1 MGNYGMKLEGQVND
15 MSEYVLEMQDITKVF
30 SGNAVLDKAELKVK
44 SGEVHALMGE
54 NGAGKSTLMKIL
66 MGIYQKDGGKVF
78 LNGEETEFS
87 NPKQAL
93 EHGIAMIHQELNP
106 VLDMKICENV
116 FMGKEPYRRVAGIK
130 IVDKVSMRE
139 ETKKYLE
146 YVGLDK
152 NADTLMRTLSV
163 AQTQMVEIAKAISW
177 DAKIIIMD
185 EPTSAITDRE
195 VEILFGLIERL
206 KKQGVSIIYISHKL
220 DEIYRICDTMTVL
233 RDGKYI
239 GRDKKGNIDS
249 DKLISMMV
257 GRQIDD
263 IYPKTDVPRG
273 EVVLEVKGLT
283 LEDKVKD
290 ASFKLHRGEILGIAG
305 LVGAGRSEMVETIF
319 GLRKKTSGEIYVHG
333 EKVEIS
339 TPGVA
344 ISKKI
349 GLVTEDRKVSGLNLI
364 GSVRENIC
372 SVSIKEL
379 LAHHLTNKKK
389 ECEITDHY
397 IDKMKIKTS
406 SREKKVELLSGGNQQ
421 KVSISK
427 WLLGNPDIIIM
438 DEPTRGIDV
447 GAKRDIYLLMGELAA
462 AGKAVL
468 MISSE
473 MPEVMGLSDRI
484 IVLSNG
490 KITGEVERCDF
501 DQEVIM
507 KMQFDSM
514 NTEVRSE
521 TEEK

>member
-1 MGNYGMKLEGQVND
+1 
-15 MSEYVLEMQDITKVF
+15 MSEYVLEMQEITKVF
-30 SGNAVLDKAELKVK
+30 SGNTVLDKVELKVR

-78 LNGEETEFS
+78 LDGRQVEFS
-87 NPKQAL
+87 NPKHAL

-116 FMGKEPYRRVAGIK
+116 FMGKEPYKRIAGIK
-130 IVDKVSMRE
+130 MVDKVSMRE
-139 ETKKYLE
+139 ETEKYLE

-152 NADTLMRTLSV
+152 NADTVMRSLSV

-195 VEILFGLIERL
+195 VEILFRLIDRL

-220 DEIYRICDTMTVL
+220 DEIYRICDTLTVF

-239 GRDKKGNIDS
+239 GRDKKEEMGS
-249 DKLISMMV
+249 EKLISMMV
-257 GRQIDD
+257 GRQIEDV
-263 IYPKTDVPRG
+263 YPKTEVPIG

-283 LEDKVKD
+283 FEDKVRN

-319 GLRKKTSGEIYVHG
+319 GLHKKTAGEIYVHG
-333 EKVEIS
+333 EKVEI
-339 TPGVA
+339 TAPGVA
-344 ISKKI
+344 IRKKI

-364 GSVRENIC
+364 GSIRENIC
-372 SVSIKEL
+372 SVSIRDL
-379 LAHHLTNKKK
+379 LSCHLTSKKK
-389 ECEITDHY
+389 ECEVTDYY

-447 GAKRDIYLLMGELAA
+447 GAKRDIYLLMGELVA

-490 KITGEVERCDF
+490 SITGEVKRCDF

-507 KMQFDSM
+507 KMQFGSTD
-514 NTEVRSE
+514 TETMSE

>member
-1 MGNYGMKLEGQVND
+1 M
-15 MSEYVLEMQDITKVF
+15 EYVLEMKNISKTFPGVT
-30 SGNAVLDKAELKVK
+30 ALDHVQLQVK
-44 SGEVHALMGE
+44 PGEVHALMGE

-66 MGIYQKDGGKVF
+66 MGIYTKDPGGEILFDGKPYHA
-78 LNGEETEFS
+78 S
-87 NPKQAL
+87 NPREAMDT
-93 EHGIAMIHQELNP
+93 GIAMIHQELNP

-116 FMGKEPYRRVAGIK
+116 FMGKEPYKRIAGIK
-130 IVDKVSMRE
+130 MVDKVSMRE
-139 ETKKYLE
+139 ETQKYLE

-152 NADTLMRTLSV
+152 NADTVMRSLSV

-195 VEILFGLIERL
+195 VEILFGLIDRL
-206 KKQGVSIIYISHKL
+206 KKQGVSVIYISHKL
-220 DEIYRICDTMTVL
+220 DEIYRICDTLTVF

-239 GRDKKGNIDS
+239 GRNKKEEIDS

-263 IYPKTDVPRG
+263 VYPKTEVPIG

-283 LEDKVKD
+283 FEDKVRN

-319 GLRKKTSGEIYVHG
+319 GLHKKTAGEIYVHG
-333 EKVEIS
+333 EKVEI
-339 TPGVA
+339 TDPKVA
-344 ISKKI
+344 IRKKI

-372 SVSIKEL
+372 SVSIRDL
-379 LAHHLTNKKK
+379 LSYHLTSKKK
-389 ECEITDHY
+389 ECEVTDYY

-490 KITGEVERCDF
+490 TITGEVKRCDF

-507 KMQFDSM
+507 KMQFGSTD
-514 NTEVRSE
+514 TETMSE

>member
-1 MGNYGMKLEGQVND
+1 MKSMG
-15 MSEYVLEMQDITKVF
+15 EYVLEMQEITKAF
-30 SGNAVLDKAELKVK
+30 TGNTVLDKVELKVK
-44 SGEVHALMGE
+44 RGEVHALMGE

-66 MGIYQKDGGKVF
+66 MGIYQRDGGKILLEGKEV
-78 LNGEETEFS
+78 EFAT
-87 NPKQAL
+87 PKQAL
-93 EHGIAMIHQELNP
+93 ESGIAMIHQELNP

-116 FMGKEPYRRVAGIK
+116 FMGKEPYKRVAGIK
-130 IVDKVSMRE
+130 LIDKASMRE

-152 NADTLMRTLSV
+152 DVDSIMRPLSV
-163 AQTQMVEIAKAISW
+163 AQAQMVEIAKAISW

-185 EPTSAITDRE
+185 EPTSALTDRE

-206 KKQGVSIIYISHKL
+206 KQKGVSIIYISHKL
-220 DEIYRICDTMTVL
+220 DEIYRICDTLTVF
-233 RDGKYI
+233 RDGKFI
-239 GRDKKGNIDS
+239 GRDVKEKIDS

-263 IYPKTDVPRG
+263 VYPKTEVPIG
-273 EVVLEVKGLT
+273 EVVLEVKGLSF
-283 LEDKVKD
+283 EDKVKD
-290 ASFKLHRGEILGIAG
+290 VSFKLHKGEILGIAG

-319 GLRKKTSGEIYVHG
+319 GLHKKTAGEIYVHG
-333 EKVEIS
+333 EKVGIS
-339 TPGVA
+339 NPKMA

-372 SVSIKEL
+372 SVSIKDL
-379 LAHHLTNKKK
+379 LSYHLTNRKK
-389 ECEITDHY
+389 ECEVTDHY

-406 SREKKVELLSGGNQQ
+406 SREKRVELLSGGNQQ

-490 KITGEVERCDF
+490 KITGEVMRQDF
-501 DQEVIM
+501 DQELIM

-514 NTEVRSE
+514 DAEIKAE
-521 TEEK
+521 AEEK

>member
-1 MGNYGMKLEGQVND
+1 MGNYGMKSEGQVND

-130 IVDKVSMRE
+130 IVDKASMRE

-220 DEIYRICDTMTVL
+220 DEIYRVCDTMTVL

-239 GRDKKGNIDS
+239 GRDKKGNVDS

-379 LAHHLTNKKK
+379 LSHHLTNKKK

-397 IDKMKIKTS
+397 IDKMKIKTL